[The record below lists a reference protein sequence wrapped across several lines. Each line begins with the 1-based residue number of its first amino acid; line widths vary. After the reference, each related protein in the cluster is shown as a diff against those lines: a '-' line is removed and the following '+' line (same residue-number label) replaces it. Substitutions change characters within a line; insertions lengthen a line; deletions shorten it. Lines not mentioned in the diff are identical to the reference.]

1 MIRRFSG
8 KIVRQAYLRL
18 FLLSVLPI
26 LLTSAVA
33 YASGGGG
40 EEVDHGALMK
50 DFGWR
55 VLAFVMLV
63 AFLYWATAKKI
74 KEFFSERSQNIRT
87 TIEGKNAEKE
97 ETAKKFREY
106 SAKLDKATDE
116 INNIIEMIKSQG
128 AIEKEKIVEDAKKAS
143 VKMKEDAQTR
153 MEQEFKAARNQL
165 RAEAAQLS
173 VEMAEELLKKNIK
186 PEHHDYMVKDYLDK
200 VVKKH

>member
-1 MIRRFSG
+1 MIQRFS
-8 KIVRQAYLRL
+8 KKLLTRSYLCF
-18 FLLSVLPI
+18 FLLSMMPI
-26 LLTSAVA
+26 VLTSAVA

-40 EEVDHGALMK
+40 EEDTTAMMK

-55 VLAFVMLV
+55 ILNFAILV
-63 AFLYWATAKKI
+63 GFLYWATAKKI
-74 KEFFSERSQNIRT
+74 KEFFSERRQNIKAI
-87 TIEGKNAEKE
+87 IEEKIVEKE

-116 INNIIEMIKSQG
+116 INNIIEMIKAQG
-128 AIEKEKIVEDAKKAS
+128 AIEKEKIIEDAKRAS
-143 VKMKEDAQTR
+143 EKVKEDTQAR
-153 MEQEFKAARNQL
+153 MAQEFKAARNQL

-186 PEHHDYMVKDYLDK
+186 PEHHEYMVKDYLDK